1 MKEFDFIAQLQQQ
14 PFPQLPE
21 IALGIGDDAALCTV
35 PAGMQLVTSVDTLVS
50 GVHFPSETAAFDIGY
65 KALAVNLSDL
75 AAMGATPK
83 WFTLALTCPP
93 NMEPWLAEFTQGLL
107 TLATQHHISLIG
119 GDTTAGHL
127 TITIQ
132 ICGFV
137 PTGQAL
143 LRSGARVGDEIY
155 VTGTLGDAGLGLLCV
170 QNKVALPQKAREFV
184 INRLNRPTPRLSE
197 SVALRNLA
205 TSAIDISDGLVA
217 DLGHILT
224 TSGVGAEIQV
234 KRLPLSPALREYE
247 DAINL
252 ALSAGDDYELCFT
265 VPQQKS
271 VELSHML
278 PEDSYTKIGM
288 ITATPGL
295 HCFLHDQK
303 IKVPKSGYQ
312 HWAPEAATAT
322 KDLNLTR

>member
-1 MKEFDFIAQLQQQ
+1 MKEFDFIAQLQHQ

-50 GVHFPSETAAFDIGY
+50 GVHFPSDTSAFDIGY

-93 NMEPWLAEFTQGLL
+93 NMEQWLAEFIQGLL
-107 TLATQHHISLIG
+107 ALATQHHVSLIG

-155 VTGTLGDAGLGLLCV
+155 VTGMLGDAGLGLHCV
-170 QNKVALPQKAREFV
+170 QNKLVLPQKAREFV
-184 INRLNRPTPRLSE
+184 VNRLNRPTPRLLE
-197 SVALRNLA
+197 SAALRNLA

-224 TSGVGAEIQV
+224 ASGVGAEIYVEQ
-234 KRLPLSPALREYE
+234 LPLSPVAVLYKYA
-247 DAINL
+247 DAIHL

-265 VPQQKS
+265 VPAQKN
-271 VELSHML
+271 VQLLHRL
-278 PEDSYTKIGM
+278 PLGSYTKIGM

-295 HCFLHDQK
+295 HCFLKGQK
-303 IKVPKSGYQ
+303 IKVSKSGYQ
-312 HWAPEAATAT
+312 HWAP
-322 KDLNLTR
+322 

>member
-50 GVHFPSETAAFDIGY
+50 GVHFPSNTSAFDIGY

-83 WFTLALTCPP
+83 WFTLALTSPP
-93 NMEPWLAEFTQGLL
+93 NMERWLAEFTQGLL
-107 TLATQHHISLIG
+107 ALATQHQVSLIG

-132 ICGFV
+132 ICGFI

-155 VTGTLGDAGLGLLCV
+155 VTGTLGDAGLGLRCV
-170 QNKVALPQKAREFV
+170 QNGLALSQDALEFV
-184 INRLNRPTPRLSE
+184 INRLNRPTPRLVE
-197 SVALRNLA
+197 SAVLRNLA

-224 TSGVGAEIQV
+224 ASGVGAEIQLEH
-234 KRLPLSPALREYE
+234 LPLSPALHGYA
-247 DAINL
+247 DAIDL
-252 ALSAGDDYELCFT
+252 ALCAGDDYELCFT
-265 VPQQKS
+265 VPAEKSQQ
-271 VELSHML
+271 LSQQL
-278 PEDSYTKIGM
+278 PADCYTKIGI
-288 ITATPGL
+288 ITETPGL
-295 HCFLHDQK
+295 RCFLEGSEVAVSK
-303 IKVPKSGYQ
+303 TGYQ
-312 HWAPEAATAT
+312 HWAT
-322 KDLNLTR
+322 